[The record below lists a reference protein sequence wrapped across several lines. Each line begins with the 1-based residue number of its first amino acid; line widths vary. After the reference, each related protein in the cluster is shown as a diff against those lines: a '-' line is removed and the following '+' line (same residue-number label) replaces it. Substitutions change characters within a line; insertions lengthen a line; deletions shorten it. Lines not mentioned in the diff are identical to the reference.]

1 MSAITGDLQSL
12 GIRCAP
18 PSLALLDRVARSTSL
33 TLPLSSRS
41 HGDLLFASY
50 TPKAAPTALSS
61 APASGAATPAAPPPV
76 TAATLSGKAVPL
88 DVPSS
93 SSAAPTASTSTSN
106 ASNDKRVGGHRP
118 WEGVEEEPV
127 DVHWEQ
133 RDGKIPRPKGQHG
146 CRCGP
151 KSMCDYCMP
160 LEVRPCAH
168 SSSCL
173 RVRAPSADASTPCR
187 SQPFDAEYH
196 ASHNI
201 KHLSYHAHLKKLHA
215 SIPTSAQA
223 STYIPPLS
231 QESYRVAVPCSSGS
245 HPSWPA
251 GICTKCQPSAVTLSR
266 QSYRMT
272 DHVEFASP
280 ALIDGLLSFWR
291 QTGTQRFGYLLGTYQ
306 PYDEVPMG
314 VKAVVEAIHEP
325 PQEPHA
331 DGIAV
336 GFPWNEE
343 PKVRALAA
351 ACGLNVVGVIFT
363 DLTQDK
369 SSDEAKKQGKV
380 VAKRHANAFFLSSL
394 EVLFAASLQR
404 KYPTASRFSTS
415 GQFSSRFVTCV
426 LSGDIEGSIA
436 VEAYQVSDQATSML
450 DADMVEASVDPG
462 VVRVKDE
469 GPERYIPDV
478 FYRYKNSYG
487 LEVKESAKPCF
498 PVEYLLVN
506 VTHGFPLKPNPRFV
520 SSTPFVKENRAGL
533 EDQTLAR
540 ACGALAAQLGGAD
553 AVSEIVRGGAGIN
566 AQTPSDD
573 ELDVVA
579 ADKGAKAVA
588 AWLSD
593 WHLLRFLTDC
603 GMFDEVRPLSL
614 FLSLSFSLPL
624 PLVEPAR
631 PPSRARADG
640 CSSPRSSRPR
650 SPTSARWRASRRS
663 RAAPRPRSRSRA
675 SSHARSCS
683 SSRRATGRR
692 SSSSRRSKVRS
703 CLSPFSFT
711 LPLALFLRLSSSPSH
726 PPSSS
731 RISSS
736 CSTSKEST
744 ELTRATS
751 RTYLF
756 LPAAPQP
763 PARDYPGAQQP
774 QQTLDG
780 FDIPPDV
787 DVPPSAAGGGGGF
800 GDEAG
805 AAGGAGGAGAAAGGA
820 GDDGIKV
827 CPHCTFENGPGAGQD
842 CEVCGLPLA
851 G

>member
-33 TLPLSSRS
+33 TLPLSSCS

-336 GFPWNEE
+336 GFPWDEE

-351 ACGLNVVGVIFT
+351 ACGLDVVGVIFT

-520 SSTPFVKENRAGL
+520 SPTPFVKENRAGL

-603 GMFDEVRPLSL
+603 GMFDEVRPLSPL
-614 FLSLSFSLPL
+614 L
-624 PLVEPAR
+624 PLVEPAL
-631 PPSRARADG
+631 PPF
-640 CSSPRSSRPR
+640 
-650 SPTSARWRASRRS
+650 TSARSRLLLSPLVSLSQSDLRTMARIATLPSGASTSITQS
-663 RAAPRPRSRSRA
+663 RELARTLVQLFA
-675 SSHARSCS
+675 SGNWQTFLVVAQEQGPSPPASPPFPSTFPSPFS
-683 SSRRATGRR
+683 SVFSSPSQP
-692 SSSSRRSKVRS
+692 SSSSR
-703 CLSPFSFT
+703 L
-711 LPLALFLRLSSSPSH
+711 
-726 PPSSS
+726 
-731 RISSS
+731 SSS
-736 CSTSKEST
+736 CSTSKERA

-756 LPAAPQP
+756 SPAAPQP

-787 DVPPSAAGGGGGF
+787 DVPPSAAGGGGGGF

-805 AAGGAGGAGAAAGGA
+805 AGGAAGGAGPAAGGA
-820 GDDGIKV
+820 GDDGVKV

>member
-1 MSAITGDLQSL
+1 MLVRVRSRDGNFRFTLDPQDDISALILATSDQIDPDTLALSNQPRGGENLVSAITGDLQSL
-12 GIRCAP
+12 GIN
-18 PSLALLDRVARSTSL
+18 
-33 TLPLSSRS
+33 

-50 TPKAAPTALSS
+50 KPKAAPSALSS
-61 APASGAATPAAPPPV
+61 APASGAAAPAAPPPV

-88 DVPSS
+88 DLAAS
-93 SSAAPTASTSTSN
+93 SSAAPTASTSNST

-118 WEGVEEEPV
+118 WEGVVEDPV

-160 LEVRPCAH
+160 IE
-168 SSSCL
+168 
-173 RVRAPSADASTPCR
+173 
-187 SQPFDAEYH
+187 PFDAEYH

-291 QTGTQRFGYLLGTYQ
+291 QTGTQRFGYLLGRYE

-336 GFPWNEE
+336 GFPWDEE

-351 ACGLNVVGVIFT
+351 ACGLDVVGVIFT

-520 SSTPFVKENRAGL
+520 SPTPFVKENRAGL

-540 ACGALAAQLGGAD
+540 ACGALAAQLGGQD

-566 AQTPSDD
+566 AEAPADE

-579 ADKGAKAVA
+579 ADSGAKAVA
-588 AWLSD
+588 TWLSD

-603 GMFDEVRPLSL
+603 GMFDESDLRTM
-614 FLSLSFSLPL
+614 
-624 PLVEPAR
+624 AR
-631 PPSRARADG
+631 IA
-640 CSSPRSSRPR
+640 
-650 SPTSARWRASRRS
+650 
-663 RAAPRPRSRSRA
+663 
-675 SSHARSCS
+675 
-683 SSRRATGRR
+683 
-692 SSSSRRSKVRS
+692 
-703 CLSPFSFT
+703 T
-711 LPLALFLRLSSSPSH
+711 LPSGA
-726 PPSSS
+726 
-731 RISSS
+731 
-736 CSTSKEST
+736 STSITHSR
-744 ELTRATS
+744 ELA
-751 RTYLF
+751 RTLVQLF
-756 LPAAPQP
+756 ASPNWQTFLVVAQEQAPQP
-763 PARDYPGAQQP
+763 PARNYPGAQQP

-787 DVPPSAAGGGGGF
+787 DVPPSAAGAGAF
-800 GDEAG
+800 GDETG
-805 AAGGAGGAGAAAGGA
+805 AAGGAGGADAGAGGG

>member
-1 MSAITGDLQSL
+1 MLVRVRSRDGNFRFTLDPQDDISALVSQILATSDQIDPDTLALSNQPRGGENLVSAITGDLQSL
-12 GIRCAP
+12 GI
-18 PSLALLDRVARSTSL
+18 
-33 TLPLSSRS
+33 S

-50 TPKAAPTALSS
+50 KPKTAPSALSS
-61 APASGAATPAAPPPV
+61 APASGAATPA
-76 TAATLSGKAVPL
+76 
-88 DVPSS
+88 
-93 SSAAPTASTSTSN
+93 
-106 ASNDKRVGGHRP
+106 RVGAHRP
-118 WEGVEEEPV
+118 WEGVEEDPV

-160 LEVRPCAH
+160 LE
-168 SSSCL
+168 
-173 RVRAPSADASTPCR
+173 
-187 SQPFDAEYH
+187 PFDAEYH

-201 KHLSYHAHLKKLHA
+201 KHLSYHAYLKKLHA

-223 STYIPPLS
+223 STYIPPLAP
-231 QESYRVAVPCSSGS
+231 ESYRVAVPCSSGS

-272 DHVEFASP
+272 DHVEFSSP

-291 QTGTQRFGYLLGTYQ
+291 QTGTQRFGYLLGRYE

-336 GFPWNEE
+336 GFPWDEE

-351 ACGLNVVGVIFT
+351 ACGLDVVGVIFT

-404 KYPTASRFSTS
+404 KYPTVSRFSTS

-498 PVEYLLVN
+498 PVEYLIVN

-520 SSTPFVKENRAGL
+520 SPTPFVKENRAGL
-533 EDQTLAR
+533 EDQTLSR
-540 ACGALAAQLGGAD
+540 ACGALAALLGGKD
-553 AVSEIVRGGAGIN
+553 AVSEIVRGGAGFN
-566 AQTPSDD
+566 AEAPADE
-573 ELDVVA
+573 ELDIVA
-579 ADKGAKAVA
+579 ADSGAKAVA
-588 AWLSD
+588 TWLSD

-603 GMFDEVRPLSL
+603 GMFEEDDLRTM
-614 FLSLSFSLPL
+614 
-624 PLVEPAR
+624 AR
-631 PPSRARADG
+631 IA
-640 CSSPRSSRPR
+640 
-650 SPTSARWRASRRS
+650 
-663 RAAPRPRSRSRA
+663 
-675 SSHARSCS
+675 
-683 SSRRATGRR
+683 
-692 SSSSRRSKVRS
+692 
-703 CLSPFSFT
+703 T
-711 LPLALFLRLSSSPSH
+711 LPSGA
-726 PPSSS
+726 
-731 RISSS
+731 
-736 CSTSKEST
+736 STSITQSR
-744 ELTRATS
+744 ELA
-751 RTYLF
+751 RTLVQLF
-756 LPAAPQP
+756 ASPNWQTFLVVAQEQAPQP

-787 DVPPSAAGGGGGF
+787 DVPPSAAGVGGAF
-800 GDEAG
+800 GDESG
-805 AAGGAGGAGAAAGGA
+805 AAGGAGGADAGAGAA